1 MTDDPTLNGLRQQ
14 ISAFDRAIV
23 EAVNHRLELV
33 AKIKAYK
40 ESRGLDFLDPRREQ
54 QMLDELAR
62 SNRGPLSEEGL
73 RELLQAIL
81 DLSKREVGKSEPA

>member
-1 MTDDPTLNGLRQQ
+1 MTDDPILNGLREQ

-33 AKIKAYK
+33 AQIKAYK
-40 ESRGLDFLDPRREQ
+40 DSQGLGFLDPEREER
-54 QMLDELAR
+54 MLDDLTR

-81 DLSKREVGKSEPA
+81 DLSKREVSERSSG

>member
-1 MTDDPTLNGLRQQ
+1 MTDDPILNGLREQ

-33 AKIKAYK
+33 AQIKAYK
-40 ESRGLDFLDPRREQ
+40 DSQGLGFLDPKREE
-54 QMLDELAR
+54 QMLDELTR

-81 DLSKREVGKSEPA
+81 DLSKREVSQHSSG

>member
-1 MTDDPTLNGLRQQ
+1 MTDDPILNGLRDQV
-14 ISAFDRAIV
+14 SAFDRAIV

-40 ESRGLDFLDPRREQ
+40 DSQGLGFLDPRREE

-62 SNRGPLSEEGL
+62 SNRGPLSEQGL

-81 DLSKREVGKSEPA
+81 DLSKREVTSGESA